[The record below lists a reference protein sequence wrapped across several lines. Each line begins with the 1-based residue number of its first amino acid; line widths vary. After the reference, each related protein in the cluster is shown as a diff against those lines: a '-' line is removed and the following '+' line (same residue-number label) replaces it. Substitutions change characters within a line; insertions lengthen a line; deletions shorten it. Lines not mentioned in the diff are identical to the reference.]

1 MLFGRE
7 DAGLPND
14 ALDRANALCTIPT
27 TAHGSLNLAQAVM
40 VAAYELHLAAGDATR
55 VVAPPKHDAP
65 PATATQFGQLFEDAE
80 RALEAIDFFKT
91 RYPEHV
97 MRTAKSLAYRAEPTA
112 REIELIRAMA
122 IEVLR
127 TLERARIISPNR

>member
-1 MLFGRE
+1 
-7 DAGLPND
+7 
-14 ALDRANALCTIPT
+14 
-27 TAHGSLNLAQAVM
+27 
-40 VAAYELHLAAGDATR
+40 